1 MPINWLSPATLT
13 NAHRRGRIQLPKNPA
28 AVALAKEGAAVTPG
42 RDTVQIAGQTVGV
55 IRTPTTAVRQL
66 VVMLHGAGGRA
77 DSALQLLSPVA
88 DEHGML
94 LFAPQSVGRT
104 WDVISMGAYG
114 ADVARIERVVEG
126 LLAAH
131 AATAAAAAETTAGE
145 QRAPLPLRVGGF
157 SDGASYALSLALSN
171 GDVFDAA
178 LAFSPGFSAAL
189 ERVGRPACFLSHG
202 RADRV
207 LPIDRCSRRLVPM
220 LRSYGLPVHYVEFD
234 GGHDVPASAV
244 DDAMEWLSRLE
255 S

>member
-1 MPINWLSPATLT
+1 MPLNWLSPATVSQ
-13 NAHRRGRIQLPKNPA
+13 AHRRGRIQLPKNPA
-28 AVALAKEGAAVTPG
+28 ASALAHEGAAVRPG
-42 RDTVQIAGQTVGV
+42 RDTVRIAGQSIGV

-77 DSALQLLSPVA
+77 DSALQLLSLVA

-114 ADVARIERVVEG
+114 ADVARIERVLEG

-131 AATAAAAAETTAGE
+131 TATTTASATTTTGE
-145 QRAPLPLRVGGF
+145 HSLPLRVGGF
-157 SDGASYALSLALSN
+157 SDGASYALSLALGN

-189 ERVGRPACFLSHG
+189 ERVGRSACFLSHG
-202 RADRV
+202 RADSV
-207 LPIDRCSRRLVPM
+207 LPIDRCSRPLVPM

-234 GGHDVPASAV
+234 GGHEVPASAV
-244 DDAMEWLSRLE
+244 DDAMEWLGRLD